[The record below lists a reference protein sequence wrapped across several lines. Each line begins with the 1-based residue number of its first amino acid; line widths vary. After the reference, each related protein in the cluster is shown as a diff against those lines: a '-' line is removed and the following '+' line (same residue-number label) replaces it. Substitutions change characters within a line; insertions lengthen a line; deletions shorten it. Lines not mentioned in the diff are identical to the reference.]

1 MKRGVET
8 NQRIYFDLNPQSNLL
23 MSGDTSGYVNIWSIK
38 YSHGKSD
45 RECSVT
51 EQVEGKEGDKEIDTQ
66 IQEQEIQV
74 KQNVLGMEKEEKA
87 KEEKAKKKEE
97 KAKEEERILPVC
109 TFKAGNDCINGTR

>member
-45 RECSVT
+45 RKCSLT
-51 EQVEGKEGDKEIDTQ
+51 EQVEGREEDEKIDTQ
-66 IQEQEIQV
+66 IQDQEIQV
-74 KQNVLGMEKEEKA
+74 GKQNVLRMEKEEK
-87 KEEKAKKKEE
+87 
-97 KAKEEERILPVC
+97 EERILPVC
-109 TFKAGNDCINGTR
+109 TFKAGDDCINGTR